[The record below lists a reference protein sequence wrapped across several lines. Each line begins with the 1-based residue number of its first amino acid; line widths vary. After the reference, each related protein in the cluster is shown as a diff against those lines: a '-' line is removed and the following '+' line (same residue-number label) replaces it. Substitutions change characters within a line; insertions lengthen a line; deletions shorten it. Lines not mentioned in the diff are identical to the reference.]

1 MYDALLYPTQLQ
13 SRLLP
18 QHADTQAA
26 TATIRGTSCEPP
38 LTSSGT
44 PARNDCEVW
53 SAVRSSVAF
62 ADEGFAG
69 RGCTHCWGPEQT
81 TDTNTTATTATDTA
95 ATTTDADTATDSR
108 TASSDASAAT
118 AGTATAGTTTNSNDS
133 AEDSADVS
141 VGASD
146 GGAGPSS
153 LPGVSRHVAA
163 LFLILVFVG
172 LTVAIA
178 STVGVWSRQ
187 HSREHAQAAAAQ
199 QQQQLEPFYV
209 ICDTRSEP
217 DRSAPQLL

>member
-1 MYDALLYPTQLQ
+1 M
-13 SRLLP
+13 LP
-18 QHADTQAA
+18 QRTDTQAA

-53 SAVRSSVAF
+53 SAVHSSVAF

-69 RGCTHCWGPEQT
+69 RGCTHCWGPAHT
-81 TDTNTTATTATDTA
+81 TDTNTTAATATAADTA
-95 ATTTDADTATDSR
+95 ADTDGATDSK
-108 TASSDASAAT
+108 TASSDATASA
-118 AGTATAGTTTNSNDS
+118 AGTTTADTGSTAAGADDS
-133 AEDSADVS
+133 ADDSADVS
-141 VGASD
+141 AAASD
-146 GGAGPSS
+146 RGAGPSS

-187 HSREHAQAAAAQ
+187 HSRQHAQAVAAQ
-199 QQQQLEPFYV
+199 QQQQLEPLYV

-217 DRSAPQLL
+217 DRSAPQML

>member
-1 MYDALLYPTQLQ
+1 MLSQCT
-13 SRLLP
+13 
-18 QHADTQAA
+18 DTQTA
-26 TATIRGTSCEPP
+26 TATIRGTSCAPP

-62 ADEGFAG
+62 TDEGFAG
-69 RGCTHCWGPEQT
+69 RGCTHCWGPEHT
-81 TDTNTTATTATDTA
+81 TDTNTTATTASETAGATDSNTDGATDSKTASSKATTA
-95 ATTTDADTATDSR
+95 AAADTAT
-108 TASSDASAAT
+108 T
-118 AGTATAGTTTNSNDS
+118 AGANSNNS
-133 AEDSADVS
+133 ADDSADVS
-141 VGASD
+141 TGASD

-199 QQQQLEPFYV
+199 QQQQLEPLYV